1 MATLVLTA
9 VGTALGGPIGG
20 AIGAALGQQVDRSV
34 FGSGPARQ
42 GPRLKEL
49 DIQTSSYGT
58 FIPAIFGAMRVAG
71 TLIWANDL
79 VEQSV
84 KTSNGKGRP
93 ATQNYSYSAN
103 FAVALSS
110 RPLQSIGRI
119 WADGNLLRGAAG
131 DFKTQTGFRFYAG
144 QGDQQADPLLAS
156 ADLQGGMIAYRD
168 MAYVVFEGL
177 QLADYGNRIPSLTFE
192 VFERTAPVTIDSI
205 AATLSDNV
213 IIGDTDETMQGY
225 AASGSDARSA
235 LAPLIEAMPVQLQ
248 WRDMQLRLMGN
259 ADAKSATHRVDLAA
273 AVGGRALPE
282 DQFQLRPSDTVPGR
296 YALRYYDPSRDYQ
309 IGVQSSERGEDS
321 RRSSIIELPAALD
334 ASAVK
339 RLTEIQ
345 LSQLNRQRTIWS
357 GYAVDGSARYEI
369 GDWIEFSRD
378 EPRLRIAEIEYQR
391 GYSKITAVGSLD
403 APVVATFPSAAG
415 THAQATDL
423 VIGQSRLVPMDLPAI
438 GSIIPDAPIV
448 AVAAAGTGAGWRSA
462 ALSQVVD
469 IQSLDLGQTASA
481 AIIGSAQ
488 NILLP
493 HSPRLFDRDHVL
505 EIATLHAGM
514 YVPLA
519 PTNGLIWVE
528 GEIIRYQSASALSA
542 TRYQLRRL
550 ERGLYGTEN
559 RIGNHKI
566 GDWCVLLDQ
575 DRLRVL
581 DVDAREIGNAH
592 VYAALGVGDDEPVN
606 AVLSDI
612 GRAIRPFAPVHGRY
626 ALRSDGGIDL
636 RWSRRSRIDFGWVD
650 AVDHPLI
657 EDQERY
663 AISLLSS
670 GQILAQWEAAEPHL
684 QIDAPTW
691 TQLLPSMGPDCVLQ
705 IRQIGR
711 FAISAPLI
719 IPVP

>member
-58 FIPAIFGAMRVAG
+58 YIPAIFGAMRIAG
-71 TLIWANDL
+71 TLIWASDL

-131 DFKTQTGFRFYAG
+131 DFKTQTGFRFYNG
-144 QGDQQADPLLAS
+144 QGDQQPDPLLAS
-156 ADLQGGMIAYRD
+156 ADMQGGMIAYRD

-192 VFERTAPVTIDSI
+192 VFERTAPVSIDSI

-213 IIGDTDETMQGY
+213 IIGDTDETVRGY

-235 LAPLIEAMPVQLQ
+235 LAPLIEAMPVRVQ
-248 WRDMQLRLMGN
+248 WRDMQLRLTST
-259 ADAKSATHRVDLAA
+259 SATQNTTHSVDLAA
-273 AVGGRALPE
+273 AAGSRALPD
-282 DQFQLRPSDTVPGR
+282 DQFQLRPADTVPSK

-309 IGVQSSERGEDS
+309 IGVQSSERGDEN

-339 RLTEIQ
+339 RLTEVQ
-345 LSQLNRQRTIWS
+345 LSQLNRERTTWS
-357 GYAVDGSARYEI
+357 GHAVDGPARYEI
-369 GDWIEFSRD
+369 GDWIEFSEV
-378 EPRLRIAEIEYQR
+378 EPRLRIAEIEHQR
-391 GYSKITAVGSLD
+391 GYSKITAVGSID
-403 APVVATFPSAAG
+403 APVVTTFPTAAG
-415 THAQATDL
+415 THSSSADL
-423 VIGQSRLVPMDLPAI
+423 IIGQSRLVPMDLPAI
-438 GSIIPDAPIV
+438 GATIPDAPIV
-448 AVAAAGTGAGWRSA
+448 AIAAAGTGAGWRSA
-462 ALSQVVD
+462 ALSQLID
-469 IQSLDLGQTASA
+469 NQLLELGQTALPA
-481 AIIGSAQ
+481 VIGYAQ

-493 HSPRLFDRDHVL
+493 HSPRLLDRDNML
-505 EIATLHAGM
+505 EIAVLNAGM
-514 YVPLA
+514 NVPLA

-528 GEIIRYQSASALSA
+528 GEIIRYQSAMALSA
-542 TRYQLRRL
+542 TRYQLRQL
-550 ERGLYGTEN
+550 SRGLYGTEN
-559 RIGNHKI
+559 RIGSHQI
-566 GDWCVLLDQ
+566 GDRCVFLDQ
-575 DRLRVL
+575 DRLRLL
-581 DVDAREIGNAH
+581 DVDAREMGNTH

-606 AVLSDI
+606 ALLADI
-612 GRAIRPFAPVHGRY
+612 GQAIRPFAPVHGRY
-626 ALRSDGGIDL
+626 SGRNDGGVDVRWL
-636 RWSRRSRIDFGWVD
+636 RRARVDFGWAD
-650 AVDHPLI
+650 GVDHPLV
-657 EDQERY
+657 EDKEGY
-663 AISLLSS
+663 AVSLVNA
-670 GQILAQWEAAEPHL
+670 GQILAQWEVAEPHL
-684 QIDAPTW
+684 QIDTLAW
-691 TQLLPSMGPDCVLQ
+691 TQLSPSMAPNSEMQ

-711 FAISAPLI
+711 FAISAPLSI
-719 IPVP
+719 SIK